1 MKDILIFK
9 NICKPYSSGIVSIF
23 LLVQRLELAKAM
35 EKIFESNEMPE
46 DLAGDNYKF
55 VYEYLEYQNMPL
67 NIFTQSFF

>member
-1 MKDILIFK
+1 
-9 NICKPYSSGIVSIF
+9 
-23 LLVQRLELAKAM
+23 M

-67 NIFTQSFF
+67 NIFTQSFFLK

>member
-1 MKDILIFK
+1 
-9 NICKPYSSGIVSIF
+9 
-23 LLVQRLELAKAM
+23 M

-67 NIFTQSFF
+67 NIFTQSFFWSKSISPWQLC